1 MEKKTRKQSKYKS
14 EIRKKISALIV
25 KGFTNKE
32 ISLEIGLCFSTVNT
46 HLNSIYGK
54 LLINSKA
61 ELVYLLC
68 TDKSILTNNEK
79 G

>member
-32 ISLEIGLCFSTVNT
+32 ISLEIGLYESSVNNHIISMLAEFNCANRT
-46 HLNSIYGK
+46 QLAVKIATGK
-54 LLINSKA
+54 
-61 ELVYLLC
+61 
-68 TDKSILTNNEK
+68 
-79 G
+79 